1 MCIHLACFLLD
12 THYNIAIMKATLRT
26 TLDKD
31 LADRAKMISKERG
44 VSISALIERSLDR
57 YLDFLIAREN
67 GSKRELETPV
77 R

>member
-1 MCIHLACFLLD
+1 
-12 THYNIAIMKATLRT
+12 MKVTLKT

-31 LADRAKMISKERG
+31 LAERAKQLSKERE

-57 YLDFLIAREN
+57 YFDFLIAREDRC
-67 GSKRELETPV
+67 KREELETPV